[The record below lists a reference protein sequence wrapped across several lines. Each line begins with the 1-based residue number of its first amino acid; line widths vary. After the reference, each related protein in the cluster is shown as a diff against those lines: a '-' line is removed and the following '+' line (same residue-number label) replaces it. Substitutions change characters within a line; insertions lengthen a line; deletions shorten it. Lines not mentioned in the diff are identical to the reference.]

1 MSTQCYS
8 FKTGAASRRIINF
21 AMTSHAI
28 TTLQTRH
35 HLKDIDGDADAV
47 TLLLLLLLLLM
58 MMMMMM
64 MMMIMMMTMMMI
76 IHHDN

>member
-1 MSTQCYS
+1 MITQCYS

-47 TLLLLLLLLLM
+47 TLLLLLLLLLLL
-58 MMMMMM
+58 MMM